1 MRPESS
7 RSLTWAAGCEEARS
21 PELLCARA
29 SPGDSGH
36 SQTLAK
42 GPSEEAQPQK
52 KVFLGLQKNKA
63 VSTVEKDLKDHFGGC

>member
-7 RSLTWAAGCEEARS
+7 QSLTRAAGCEEARS

-36 SQTLAK
+36 SHTPAK
-42 GPSEEAQPQK
+42 GPSEESQPQK
-52 KVFLGLQKNKA
+52 EVFLGLQKKKA
-63 VSTVEKDLKDHFGGC
+63 VSTVEKDIKDHFGGC